1 MTVGTGNAATF
12 HVFLLLNLEFFL
24 PLITS
29 HYFLWS
35 CRRFRT
41 GQLFT
46 FYTSAEVRFKAP
58 WWFHL
63 YGSTGTKWVRGSL
76 LVSWNIVQEKRQI
89 ICCRHGGSQLS
100 FLKPCMMV
108 KLQRK
113 QLQLSMDHVPTCA
126 AVYM

>member
-1 MTVGTGNAATF
+1 MLVTMTAVVVREPLQQLMIVGTGNAATF

-58 WWFHL
+58 
-63 YGSTGTKWVRGSL
+63 
-76 LVSWNIVQEKRQI
+76 
-89 ICCRHGGSQLS
+89 
-100 FLKPCMMV
+100 
-108 KLQRK
+108 
-113 QLQLSMDHVPTCA
+113 
-126 AVYM
+126 